1 MLSRYV
7 AHSVALGL
15 GLICEFA
22 RQAFSILEYLEYCD
36 ADEANGHRLGDL
48 LLMLVPSVFIFP
60 GCYLCWC
67 VGGQKQRNAEWEA
80 AATEMSRGRDS
91 ARI

>member
-15 GLICEFA
+15 GLICEVV

-36 ADEANGHRLGDL
+36 ADAANGHRLGDL
-48 LLMLVPSVFIFP
+48 LLMLVPSVSSSP
-60 GCYLCWC
+60 GCYLFWC
-67 VGGQKQRNAEWEA
+67 EGGQTQRNAEW
-80 AATEMSRGRDS
+80 
-91 ARI
+91 